1 MIEIY
6 TDGSS
11 KGNPGTGGY
20 GVVVLIDDVIDYI
33 FSEQEQYTTNNQM
46 ELKAIIHALELIK
59 TKYKE
64 NECIIYSDSAYCVN
78 MCNDWIN
85 KWAQNGWKTS
95 KNEEIKNIDLIKKL
109 YELLKVD
116 FPNFVI
122 KKCIGHSGNIGNE
135 LADAAASLNSIKFA
149 KIKKENDIIFKEE
162 FFI

>member
-1 MIEIY
+1 MVEIY

-11 KGNPGTGGY
+11 RGNPGTGGY

-64 NECIIYSDSAYCVN
+64 DECIIYSDSAYCVN

-85 KWAQNGWKTS
+85 KWSQNGWKTS
-95 KNEEIKNIDLIKKL
+95 
-109 YELLKVD
+109 
-116 FPNFVI
+116 
-122 KKCIGHSGNIGNE
+122 
-135 LADAAASLNSIKFA
+135 
-149 KIKKENDIIFKEE
+149 
-162 FFI
+162 